1 MKKMPKSICKHIR
14 KEKARIRREVFGLK
28 KQEEKIEELRQRFFL
43 IKSSHENRY
52 FSSGKRDQNEP
63 DLSIGKN

>member
-28 KQEEKIEELRQRFFL
+28 KQEEKIEELCQRFFDK
-43 IKSSHENRY
+43 INM
-52 FSSGKRDQNEP
+52 
-63 DLSIGKN
+63 

>member
-28 KQEEKIEELRQRFFL
+28 KQEEKIEELRQRFF
-43 IKSSHENRY
+43 KKPAKNSKNQS
-52 FSSGKRDQNEP
+52 
-63 DLSIGKN
+63 DLTI

>member
-28 KQEEKIEELRQRFFL
+28 KQEEKIEELRQRFF
-43 IKSSHENRY
+43 
-52 FSSGKRDQNEP
+52 KRPAKETTNTEKKT
-63 DLSIGKN
+63 G